1 MSDYVRNIQFKVE
14 ILISFTIHDNEEGS
28 EKNTLSFRQVLNQI
42 CAKQRIEKLPIS
54 HELGPSFLTSL

>member
-1 MSDYVRNIQFKVE
+1 MIHSRFLVMSDYVRNIQFKVE

-42 CAKQRIEKLPIS
+42 CAKQRI
-54 HELGPSFLTSL
+54 